1 MFVIQDFFGFL
12 FLLSLLILIVGI
24 FKPTAVIRWGTVRNR
39 KRVLLTYGIT
49 TFVLMMLVGITA
61 PKPTAE

>member
-1 MFVIQDFFGFL
+1 M
-12 FLLSLLILIVGI
+12 SLLILIVGI